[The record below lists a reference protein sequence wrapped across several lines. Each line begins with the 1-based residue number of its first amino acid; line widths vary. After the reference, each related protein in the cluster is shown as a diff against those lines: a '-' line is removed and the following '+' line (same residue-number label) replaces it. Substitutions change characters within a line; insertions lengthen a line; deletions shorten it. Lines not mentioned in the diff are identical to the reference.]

1 MRLTCSLI
9 TKPVTSSK
17 DQCKGHQN
25 KQWFNHLHDHLLSKF
40 WIQHALGALLTQSMM
55 LHKEK
60 LRQLSPFALLLQN
73 DGAATRYTASSLH

>member
-1 MRLTCSLI
+1 
-9 TKPVTSSK
+9 
-17 DQCKGHQN
+17 
-25 KQWFNHLHDHLLSKF
+25 
-40 WIQHALGALLTQSMM
+40 M